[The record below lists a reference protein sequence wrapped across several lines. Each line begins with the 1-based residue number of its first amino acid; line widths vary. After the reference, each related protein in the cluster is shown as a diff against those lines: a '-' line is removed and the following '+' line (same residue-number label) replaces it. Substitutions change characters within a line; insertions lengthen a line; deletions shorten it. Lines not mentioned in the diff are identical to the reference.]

1 MKVIVCDDVPV
12 PEQRGRPTGPE
23 RVVRRVGELCLH
35 DLAMLRAVVQGV
47 KPSAAAV
54 RYLPEMSADERVA
67 VGHLRRVAKAVQSQL
82 EAHAETGLATALMQA
97 AGAGGQA
104 PAATAPARPSL
115 EDFAASLEAD
125 MYSEREL
132 VELYEERYGEAPA
145 VIAADDLGVRRAA
158 LVQQALS
165 GIALVQSQDVQAPA
179 SEDGIELWL
188 SERLCRQ
195 LRPLGVLRLREL
207 VHVIN
212 RQGRN
217 WYRQIEGLG
226 RVRAR
231 RLVQWLCDHEEYT
244 GAVVSE
250 RVKGVDQQLPAVR
263 PAAADVSVLE
273 VAGSL
278 RREGA
283 NALGADSDRQALQ
296 AWLTTLEMKS
306 SHTQRAYARDVER
319 LLLWASEHGKTLS
332 TLTVADAVAHAR
344 FLTDPPP
351 HWVNP
356 LPTERRRPDWRPM
369 RGPLTKA
376 SANRAL
382 AAIGHLYG
390 FLVESGYLVAN
401 PFARVR
407 SLGKSST
414 LHDRMDTRRS
424 FNAQHLRAIDEH
436 LASMPDE
443 PAKRR
448 LVALLMLAEYTGMR
462 RFELAGHTW
471 GDLRPAQAS
480 GAEGLMTLSVTGKGG
495 QERLVPIKPSV
506 LEALQRHRADREA
519 LVGQGLLAVVPDEL
533 VPLISVIDPA
543 TRMGHGNPAG
553 NLSSSRMYDVL
564 KGFFRAVGEGCGDE
578 QLQEDFERASCH
590 WLRHTFAH
598 GVLKASGNDLP
609 VTQQLLGHK
618 NINTTGIYLK
628 ADMGQ
633 RIDAVMAMPERF
645 NERKESS

>member
-1 MKVIVCDDVPV
+1 MKLIVRDDVPMA
-12 PEQRGRPTGPE
+12 EQRGRPTGAEP
-23 RVVRRVGELCLH
+23 VVRRVGELRLH

-47 KPSAAAV
+47 KPAAAAA
-54 RYLPEMSADERVA
+54 RYLPEMSADERLA

-82 EAHAETGLATALMQA
+82 EGHGKADLATALMQT
-97 AGAGGQA
+97 AGEGGLV
-104 PAATAPARPSL
+104 PAATAPSRPSL
-115 EDFAASLEAD
+115 EEFAATLEAD

-132 VELYEERYGEAPA
+132 VELYEERYGDAPA
-145 VIAADDLGVRRAA
+145 VVAEDGPGVSRAA
-158 LVQQALS
+158 LVQRALS

-179 SEDGIELWL
+179 GEDGIELWL

-195 LRPLGVLRLREL
+195 LRPLGVLRLHEL

-231 RLVQWLCDHEEYT
+231 RLVQWLCEHEEYT
-244 GAVVSE
+244 GAIVSE

-263 PAAADVSVLE
+263 QAAADVGVLE

-306 SHTQRAYARDVER
+306 THTQRAYARDVER
-319 LLLWASEHGKTLS
+319 LLLWASEQGKTLS

-344 FLTDPPP
+344 FLTNPPP

-356 LPTERRRPDWRPM
+356 LPTERSRPDWRPM
-369 RGPLTKA
+369 RGPLTRS

-382 AAIGHLYG
+382 ASIGHLYG

-401 PFARVR
+401 PFAHVR
-407 SLGKSST
+407 SLGRSST
-414 LHDRMDTRRS
+414 LHERMDTRRS
-424 FNAQHLRAIDEH
+424 FNAQHLRAIDEY
-436 LASMPDE
+436 LASLPDD

-471 GDLRPAQAS
+471 GDLRPAQAG
-480 GAEGLMTLSVTGKGG
+480 GAEGLMTLSVRGKGG

-506 LEALQRHRADREA
+506 LAALQRHRADRDA
-519 LVGQGLLAVVPDEL
+519 LVSQGLLAAVPDEL

-553 NLSSSRMYDVL
+553 GLSSSRMNDVL
-564 KGFFRAVGEGCGDE
+564 KGFFKAVGKGCGDE

-618 NINTTGIYLK
+618 SISTTGIYLK

-633 RIDAVMAMPERF
+633 RIEAVMAMPERF
-645 NERKESS
+645 DER